1 MKILSVRSASALLGL
16 SLLAALP
23 LSSAPLT
30 MENRRELFL
39 DDFIVDKLTGLENR
53 LATPTP
59 AGEVFKFDQ
68 PWEGRFSGAFV
79 TVIHDGP
86 LYRMY
91 YRGDDESPA
100 GSHEVT
106 CYAESDDGIHW
117 RKPKLGLFELN
128 GSKDNNLVLPPKSPD
143 RVSHNFSALLDDRP
157 GVPVA
162 ERYKAVGGGVGTA
175 AEHKASNTVRA
186 LQRLVSADGIHW
198 KQLPGPGLFSGW
210 ALDTQNVLAWI
221 PAENCYAVYL
231 RTWTEATPGKPVY
244 KGTRLIARSTSPD
257 FVNWSEP
264 VVMSTGRD
272 QPENLYTN
280 ATHPYFRAPQILL
293 SLPFRFSPDRRVLS
307 DDEMK
312 AFDIHST
319 MWKGVSD
326 AVIMTSRGGTTYQR
340 KFMESFVRPGMD
352 RSNWAARSNIPALGV
367 VQTGPAEMSIYLSC
381 GYGAK
386 TRRLERAT
394 LRLDG
399 FASLHAG
406 YQPGSAL
413 TVPLMLKGNTLTVN
427 FATSSVGY
435 LKIAVLDEAGQELP
449 GFGEKDAEELA
460 GDIIDRPVTWKGG
473 KSVADLAGKS
483 VRLKFI
489 LRDADLY
496 SFGVFSR

>member
-1 MKILSVRSASALLGL
+1 
-16 SLLAALP
+16 
-23 LSSAPLT
+23 

-39 DDFIVDKLTGLENR
+39 DDFIVEKLSGVDNR

-79 TVIHDGP
+79 TVIQDGA

-117 RKPKLGLFELN
+117 RKPKLGLVEHK
-128 GSKDNNLVLPPKSPD
+128 GSKENNLILPPLNPHRS
-143 RVSHNFSALLDDRP
+143 SHNFSMIKDDRP
-157 GVPVA
+157 GVPAA
-162 ERYKAVGGGVGTA
+162 EKYKAVGGGVGGA
-175 AEHKASNTVRA
+175 AEHKATNTVRG
-186 LQRLVSADGIHW
+186 LNRLVSADGLHW
-198 KQLPGPGLFSGW
+198 TQLPGKPLFSGW

-221 PAENCYAVYL
+221 PAENCYAIYL
-231 RTWTEATPGKPVY
+231 RTWTEDKPGKPVY
-244 KGTRLIARSTSPD
+244 KGTRLIARSTSTD
-257 FVNWSEP
+257 FVNWTEP

-272 QPENLYTN
+272 EPENLYTN
-280 ATHPYFRAPQILL
+280 ATQAYFRAPQLL
-293 SLPFRFSPDRRVLS
+293 IAMPFRFSPDRRVLS
-307 DDEMK
+307 DAEMK
-312 AFDIHST
+312 EYDIHTT

-326 AVIMTSRGGTTYQR
+326 AVIMTSRGGTNYQR
-340 KFMESFVRPGMD
+340 KFMESFVRPGPD

-367 VQTGPAEMSIYLSC
+367 VQTGPAEMSIFLSC

-406 YQPGSAL
+406 YTAGSAL
-413 TVPLMLKGNTLTVN
+413 TVPLTIKGNTLSVN
-427 FATSSVGY
+427 VATSSVGY
-435 LKIAVLDEAGQELP
+435 LKVVVVDEAGQELA
-449 GFGEKDAEELA
+449 GFGEKDAEEIA
-460 GDIIDRPVTWKGG
+460 GDMIDRVVTWKGG
-473 KSVADLAGKS
+473 KTLADLGGKP

>member
-1 MKILSVRSASALLGL
+1 MKALSARLCSTFLGL
-16 SLLAALP
+16 ASLFAAASP
-23 LSSAPLT
+23 VP

-39 DDFIVDKLTGLENR
+39 DDFILDQLTGVEAR

-59 AGEVFKFDQ
+59 AGAVFKFDQ

-79 TVIHDGP
+79 TVIKDGP

-91 YRGDDESPA
+91 YRGDDEKPA
-100 GSHEVT
+100 GSSEVT

-117 RKPKLGLFELN
+117 RKPKLGLVDLN
-128 GSKDNNLVLPPKSPD
+128 GSKDNNLILGPKNPHRS
-143 RVSHNFSALLDDRP
+143 SHNFSMIKDDRP
-157 GVPVA
+157 GVPAA

-175 AEHKASNTVRA
+175 AEHKASGTVRG
-186 LQRLVSADGIHW
+186 LNRLVSADGIHW
-198 KQLPGPGLFSGW
+198 TQLPGPPLFSAW

-221 PAENCYAVYL
+221 PSESCYAVYL
-231 RTWTEATPGKPVY
+231 RTWTDDKPGKPAY
-244 KGTRLIARSTSPD
+244 KGTRLIARATSKD
-257 FVNWSEP
+257 FVTWSEP

-280 ATHPYFRAPQILL
+280 ATHPYFRAPQLL
-293 SLPFRFSPDRRVLS
+293 IAMPFRFSPDRRLLS
-307 DDEMK
+307 DAEMK
-312 AFDIHST
+312 EYDIHNT

-326 AVIMTSRGGTTYQR
+326 AVIMTSRGGETYQR
-340 KFMESFVRPGMD
+340 KFMESFVRPGMV

-406 YQPGSAL
+406 YTPGSAR
-413 TVPLMLKGNTLTVN
+413 TVPLAVKGNTLTVN
-427 FATSSVGY
+427 ISTSSVGY
-435 LKIAVLDEAGQELP
+435 LKVIATNETGQELP
-449 GFGEKDAEELA
+449 GFGENAAEEIA
-460 GDIIDRPVTWKGG
+460 GDMIDHVVTWKGG
-473 KSVADLAGKS
+473 KTIADLSGQT

-496 SFGVFSR
+496 SFGIFSR